1 MPNPDSRADA
11 AASSSGHHQ
20 LTNSTLALL
29 SRGPGVLSYHPANG
43 LADQL
48 RQFSEYPRA
57 FQYFHR
63 GKRFRHLLH
72 QHDSLHPV
80 VEVPGPGHRH
90 LASRIM
96 KVIISMKFCE
106 NGEGLR
112 KALLKVHVDP
122 LLRIRRLRAI
132 LSMTIAVW

>member
-48 RQFSEYPRA
+48 RQFSVA
-57 FQYFHR
+57 HALAQ
-63 GKRFRHLLH
+63 
-72 QHDSLHPV
+72 SLGRRLVLP
-80 VEVPGPGHRH
+80 
-90 LASRIM
+90 
-96 KVIISMKFCE
+96 
-106 NGEGLR
+106 
-112 KALLKVHVDP
+112 P
-122 LLRIRRLRAI
+122 LLRHMDATVLTAERSMPLLRRQRPSLSSLIEAGDGVPLHGEVADAAERVEVLCAPARGPIQSRARPP
-132 LSMTIAVW
+132 TPE